1 MNLARARAGL
11 LLRAITLL
19 AAGSGGGGGGGN
31 PPPPTGN
38 SNGDSLVR
46 VQGNWT

>member
-19 AAGSGGGGGGGN
+19 DACSAEGVEVAT
-31 PPPPTGN
+31 PPPTGN
-38 SNGDSLVR
+38 SNWDSLVWG
-46 VQGNWT
+46 QGNWT

>member
-19 AAGSGGGGGGGN
+19 ALAAVEGWRWL

-46 VQGNWT
+46 DHGNRT